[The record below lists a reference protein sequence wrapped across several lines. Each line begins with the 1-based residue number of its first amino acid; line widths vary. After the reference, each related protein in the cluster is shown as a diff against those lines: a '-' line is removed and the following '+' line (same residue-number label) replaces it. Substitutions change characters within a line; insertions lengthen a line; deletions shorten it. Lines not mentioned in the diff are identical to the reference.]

1 MSSPTRRT
9 ALLCL
14 AALAAA
20 TRPLAA
26 LAQAADGPT
35 LLRDLY
41 NKDLSFS
48 DLAQGLEGQRIGV
61 QGFMAPPLRAE
72 SRFFVLTRRPMS
84 VCPFCDSAA
93 DWPSDIVAIYAKR
106 LVEVIAFNIPITVT
120 GVLELGTH
128 TDPELGFVSRVRLV
142 DASYQRT

>member
-1 MSSPTRRT
+1 MFLPTRRT

-14 AALAAA
+14 AAFSMA

-26 LAQAADGPT
+26 LAQDADGPV

-41 NKDLSFS
+41 NKDLTFS
-48 DLAQGLEGQRIGV
+48 DLANGLQGQRISV

-72 SRFFVLTRRPMS
+72 SSFFVLTRRPMA
-84 VCPFCDSAA
+84 VCPFCSNAA

-106 LVEVIAFNIPITVT
+106 MVEVIAFNIPITVT

-128 TDPELGFVSRVRLV
+128 KDPELGFVSRVRLV
-142 DASYQRT
+142 DASYART